1 MRVITGTA
9 RGRRLITLAG
19 DAVRPTASR
28 VKEALFSILQFELE
42 GRRVLDLFAG
52 SGQLGIE
59 ALSRGAKNCTFVDA
73 SRESLGVTEKN
84 LESTGL
90 RASAKT
96 VLSDAVSYLDRT
108 DTVYD
113 IVFID
118 PPYRAGLLPAAIAAA
133 APHVA
138 PGGVMVA
145 ETATDVTPVP
155 APPGFEA
162 KAHRYGRT
170 VLTVYRKEGAY
181 GQDGHLPGEL

>member
-19 DAVRPTASR
+19 DTVRPTSSR

-59 ALSRGAKNCTFVDA
+59 ALSRGAKSCTFVDA

-84 LESTGL
+84 LDSTGL

-96 VLSDAVSYLDRT
+96 VLSDAVAYLDRT
-108 DTVYD
+108 DAVYD
-113 IVFID
+113 VVFID
-118 PPYRAGLLPAAIAAA
+118 PPYRAGLLPAAMAAA
-133 APHVA
+133 APH
-138 PGGVMVA
+138 PRR
-145 ETATDVTPVP
+145 
-155 APPGFEA
+155 
-162 KAHRYGRT
+162 RYGRRDRNRRHARARPAGLCGQT
-170 VLTVYRKEGAY
+170 APLRQNGAHRLQK
-181 GQDGHLPGEL
+181 GGRL